1 MYIENS
7 EVKPDNDIE
16 RNALKEKEDC
26 IIDGSVLKESKMM
39 LIALALDTVDNEG
52 QESSIEDFYIFIDD
66 KDIMQLVVKEE
77 GSWKTAITVVPSD
90 AAVFYAAYIL
100 DNNKELIYNFEQ
112 AINIDK
118 AISKKNLYTK
128 FKDLKEFKINKI
140 IDSQVIADIV
150 KIDQDLFML
159 ERMKMYGKN
168 CIFC

>member
-7 EVKPDNDIE
+7 EAKPDNDIE
-16 RNALKEKEDC
+16 RNALKEKEDY

-77 GSWKTAITVVPSD
+77 GSWKTTITVVPSD
-90 AAVFYAAYIL
+90 AAVFYAAYLI
-100 DNNKELIYNFEQ
+100 NKNKDLIDSFEEQ
-112 AINIDK
+112 IKNDPF
-118 AISKKNLYTK
+118 ISKKNLYTK

-140 IDSQVIADIV
+140 IDSQVIADTV
-150 KIDQDLFML
+150 KID
-159 ERMKMYGKN
+159 
-168 CIFC
+168 